1 MSSPFALAR
10 RAADLARASLAG
22 AARSWRSRAPASS
35 SPLGS
40 LDRAPPPPRASALA
54 SARALAR
61 AFRAPPAAPSGA
73 GDGVTPR
80 DDAAPPSSSS
90 SSSSPAPP
98 SPSPRRRAPAPRGAA
113 LGGSAF
119 AGGLTDAGD
128 EFRVRAVL
136 RKQKGSP
143 KKFNAVLRLV
153 RGLRVDDAVAQLSLS
168 PKRYADVV
176 RRVVQ
181 SAAANAT
188 NNHDLD
194 REKLVIAEA
203 VVGKGVFQ
211 KMVSIHGRGRAG
223 VMHKPKSHVR
233 IEVAER
239 EAPEGGRRMRVREL
253 EAPWKRRR
261 RDAMRNF
268 DIARRAGLA

>member
-1 MSSPFALAR
+1 M
-10 RAADLARASLAG
+10 
-22 AARSWRSRAPASS
+22 
-35 SPLGS
+35 
-40 LDRAPPPPRASALA
+40 
-54 SARALAR
+54 
-61 AFRAPPAAPSGA
+61 
-73 GDGVTPR
+73 
-80 DDAAPPSSSS
+80 
-90 SSSSPAPP
+90 
-98 SPSPRRRAPAPRGAA
+98 
-113 LGGSAF
+113 
-119 AGGLTDAGD
+119 
-128 EFRVRAVL
+128 RAVL

>member
-1 MSSPFALAR
+1 MAIARAGVVVAPWLAR
-10 RAADLARASLAG
+10 
-22 AARSWRSRAPASS
+22 SR
-35 SPLGS
+35 
-40 LDRAPPPPRASALA
+40 PPPPPSALA
-54 SARALAR
+54 SATRSR
-61 AFRAPPAAPSGA
+61 AFRAAPAASSGA

-80 DDAAPPSSSS
+80 DDAAPLLLLLLLLLLLPR
-90 SSSSPAPP
+90 AALALA
-98 SPSPRRRAPAPRGAA
+98 SPRAPRGAA

-119 AGGLTDAGD
+119 AGGRTDAGD
-128 EFRVRAVL
+128 EVRVRAVL